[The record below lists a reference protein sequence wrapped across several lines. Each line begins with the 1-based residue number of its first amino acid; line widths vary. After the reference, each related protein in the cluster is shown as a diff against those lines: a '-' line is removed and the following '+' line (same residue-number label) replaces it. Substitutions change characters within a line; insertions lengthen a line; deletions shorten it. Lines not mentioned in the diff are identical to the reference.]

1 VLLLELPLLELLLL
15 DLPLLRKLLEL
26 LLPELPLLKLLLLP
40 FALKLSILRIEVGR
54 ISTVIV
60 LAPRIPAIKA
70 IPTKGKAA
78 IAIIAIAIAA
88 IVATV
93 AVRAAT
99 DRTALTA
106 CQNGNHQEQNQPH
119 VLPQQLG
126 RANLSP
132 ATANTRERIVPKLLL
147 DLRDHAL
154 LAKGSTSGPDS
165 VDIGMRNVGD
175 KGRSLTF
182 REPT

>member
-1 VLLLELPLLELLLL
+1 MLLLELP
-15 DLPLLRKLLEL
+15 LLEL

-106 CQNGNHQEQNQPH
+106 CQNGNRQKQNQPH
-119 VLPQQLG
+119 LSATCLPFLAATTRTRQYRLLRRLTPEGSRAKRLPDLQITTLWQRGAHPVL
-126 RANLSP
+126 AMC
-132 ATANTRERIVPKLLL
+132 I
-147 DLRDHAL
+147 
-154 LAKGSTSGPDS
+154 
-165 VDIGMRNVGD
+165 
-175 KGRSLTF
+175 
-182 REPT
+182 